1 MRSLSSFYFLFT
13 TLSTV
18 GFGDFYPKS
27 DIERLIGAFV
37 LLSGVALFSYMMGEI
52 LFMINTI
59 KNVGAEEQDA
69 DLEKFFNLLNYFNG
83 GRIFP

>member
-27 DIERLIGAFV
+27 DLERLTGAFV
-37 LLSGVALFSYMMGEI
+37 LLAGVALFSYMIGEI
-52 LFMINTI
+52 LYMINTL
-59 KNVGAEEQDA
+59 KNFGKEEHDA
-69 DLEKFFNLLNYFNG
+69 DLDKFFNLLT
-83 GRIFP
+83 